1 MDIRS
6 GMSLKVDFRL
16 SGKQQLI
23 TKFFCLY
30 RSSDQESYSI
40 EFVFDADVKCA
51 VTVHYM
57 ATEDLSTG
65 LAM

>member
-1 MDIRS
+1 MRS
-6 GMSLKVDFRL
+6 GGEEMGNWSHSESHL
-16 SGKQQLI
+16 S
-23 TKFFCLY
+23 LY
-30 RSSDQESYSI
+30 RSPDQESYSI

-51 VTVHYM
+51 VTVHYK